1 MSKPNVRD
9 VLLKEAKAI
18 KSDNVAV
25 LLSAGVDSNSCM
37 FALLE
42 IHKQVSAYSF
52 VLNGR
57 MSTDYLGASRNARRF
72 GVPFHSVLLPSDVG
86 TLQND
91 ILRLHALGARLK
103 TDYECMWPMLYAYD
117 AITEDAIFSG
127 LGADAHFCLSKKGM
141 IHYRDDIDAFRK
153 GLYDSPTYTQVK
165 LHQTL
170 ASQHNK
176 TTYIPYLVDAMKQE
190 FLGTT
195 WNEVNRPRQKQPILN
210 AFPDQFRLIK
220 VRPHTNLHL
229 GDSGISN
236 HFKLLL
242 NSNWNTSNH
251 KSVVGIFNAVNR
263 GEIQ

>member
-1 MSKPNVRD
+1 MPKPNVRV
-9 VLLKEAKAI
+9 VLLNEAKAI
-18 KSDNVAV
+18 ESDNVAV
-25 LLSAGVDSNSCM
+25 LLSAGIDSASCM

-42 IHKQVSAYSF
+42 TNKQIRAYSF
-52 VLNGR
+52 VLDGR
-57 MSTDYLGASRNARRF
+57 MSTDYLGAFTNAKKF

-91 ILRLHALGARLK
+91 ILRLHTLGARLK
-103 TDYECMWPMLYAYD
+103 TEYECMWPMLYAYD

-127 LGADAHFCLSKKGM
+127 LGADGHFCLSKKGM

-153 GLYDSPTYTQVK
+153 GLYDNPKYAQAE
-165 LHQTL
+165 LHQAL

-176 TTYIPYLVDAMKQE
+176 KTYIPYLVDAMKKE

-210 AFPDQFRLIK
+210 AFPDEFRLIK
-220 VRPHTNLHL
+220 VRPHTNFHL

-242 NSNWNTSNH
+242 NTDWNTNNH
-251 KSVVGIFNAVNR
+251 KSVVGIFNDVNR
-263 GEIQ
+263 WNA